1 MPQDNNPSDRQP
13 NDAQPN
19 DRQPPSAQPA
29 DRQPS
34 GSQPTNHHPTDKVTR
49 KVILLYI
56 AETLD
61 SLTYQE
67 FMETAL
73 ESMYLDYFQ
82 FSQLLTEL
90 LNENLLAKAVRKNEE
105 TRTAQG
111 HPTERYSLTPGGL
124 AVLDTLRK
132 QIPVPVTAYL
142 HKALRKREQDLHNEH
157 SIRAMWKVRPD
168 GQYEVSFS
176 LYEKQT
182 RYFKCQITVPD
193 EDSATTL
200 CEHWDQ
206 AAPELYPQILALLW
220 PKKQ

>member
-1 MPQDNNPSDRQP
+1 MQQAQHPS
-13 NDAQPN
+13 
-19 DRQPPSAQPA
+19 
-29 DRQPS
+29 
-34 GSQPTNHHPTDKVTR
+34 DKVTR

-61 SLTYQE
+61 NLTYQE

-90 LNENLLAKAVRKNEE
+90 LDERLLAKAERKNEE
-105 TRTAQG
+105 SLTAQG
-111 HPTERYSLTPGGL
+111 RPAERYSLTPSGL
-124 AVLDTLRK
+124 VVLDTLRK

-142 HKALRKREQDLHNEH
+142 HKALRAREQDLQNEH
-157 SIRAMWKVRPD
+157 SIRAHWKVRPD

-176 LYEKQT
+176 LYEKET

-193 EDSATTL
+193 ENTAVAL
-200 CEHWDQ
+200 CNHWDKQ
-206 AAPELYPQILALLW
+206 APELYPQILALLW
-220 PKKQ
+220 PKK